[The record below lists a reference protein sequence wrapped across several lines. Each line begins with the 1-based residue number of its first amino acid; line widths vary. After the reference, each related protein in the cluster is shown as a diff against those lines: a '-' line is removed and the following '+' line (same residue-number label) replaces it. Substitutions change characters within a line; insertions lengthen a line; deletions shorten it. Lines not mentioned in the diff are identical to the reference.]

1 MLDDDGKGW
10 LRYALNESRGAF
22 RDLALISLF
31 INLLV
36 LSIPVFV
43 LQVYD
48 RVVFQSGMTTLQGLV
63 IGMGIIIGF
72 DFILRQARSRVF
84 QGVALR
90 IDAAV
95 GRALYNKVVSLPL
108 RMLES
113 RPTTFWQSVFRDVD
127 AIRNAVSGPSAALIL
142 DLPFAILF
150 FIVIMVIAPP
160 VAWVLLVFVPL
171 FMILAWRSG
180 KVMRRAASDER
191 ESAMSREGLLSEL
204 ISGRATVK
212 SLALGEAVAPRWE
225 DRHARAIEIAQERGE
240 AGDGYHNLGYIMTM
254 STTVI
259 VTTVGALAI
268 LEQQMT
274 IGSLIAANMLSAR
287 LVGPMSQLVSQ
298 WRMFMQFRE
307 SAKRLDEVFAMTSER
322 TEVGIE
328 LPRPKGAIRLE
339 KLVFQYK
346 AEGQPVIDGIDGS
359 IGPGG
364 FHGIIGANG
373 SGKTTLLKMI
383 RGIYAPATGRVLLDE
398 ADIAQFTQ
406 RQLAN
411 WVGYLPQEC
420 TLFAG
425 SIRDNIAIAHPDAE
439 DADVVAAAE
448 LAKAHQYIVDLPD
461 GYDAQLTEGG
471 HGLSTGQ
478 RQRIAVARAF
488 MHMPP
493 VLLLDEPSSN
503 LDREAEQGLAETL
516 RDYARENTVMVVT
529 HSPVL
534 LGMCD
539 SILVLEKGRVV
550 MAGPAG
556 QVLAKLQ
563 PGPKPVPMQEGKP
576 A

>member
-1 MLDDDGKGW
+1 VLDDDGKGW

-31 INLLV
+31 INILV

-63 IGMGIIIGF
+63 IGMGIVIGF

-90 IDAAV
+90 VDAAV
-95 GRALYNKVVSLPL
+95 GRALYNKVISLPL

-191 ESAMSREGLLSEL
+191 ELAMSREGLLSEL

-225 DRHARAIEIAQERGE
+225 DCHARAIEIAQQRGE

-322 TEVGIE
+322 TEIGIE
-328 LPRPKGAIRLE
+328 LPRPKGAIYLE

-359 IGPGG
+359 
-364 FHGIIGANG
+364 A
-373 SGKTTLLKMI
+373 
-383 RGIYAPATGRVLLDE
+383 GRVLLDE
-398 ADIAQFTQ
+398 ADVAQFTQ
-406 RQLAN
+406 RQLAG

-425 SIRDNIAIAHPDAE
+425 SIRENIAIAYPDSE
-439 DADVVAAAE
+439 DVDVIAAAE

-461 GYDAQLTEGG
+461 GYDTQLTEGG

-488 MHMPP
+488 MNLPP

-516 RDYARENTVMVVT
+516 REYARENTVMVVT

-534 LGMCD
+534 LAMCN